1 MTMNSQVTA
10 VILAGGQGQRMHGRD
25 KGLLS
30 WHEQPLIAYVI
41 DRIGPQ
47 VHTLIIS
54 CNRHLADYSR
64 FGYATVVDQHQG
76 FPGPLAG
83 IYAASRICT
92 TAELI
97 VVPCDSPKVPL
108 GLVARLTQHKKDREI
123 AVPHDGQRLQSLFSL
138 LSTGVTDG
146 IDAYLAGGN
155 RSVTGWITTKRWTS
169 VDFAD
174 EAGGFINLNGP
185 QDLRTNSPED
195 SSKRNALD

>member
-10 VILAGGQGQRMHGRD
+10 IILAGGQGQRMRGLD
-25 KGLLS
+25 KGLLN

-41 DRIGPQ
+41 NRIEPQ
-47 VHTLIIS
+47 VHTVIIS

-76 FPGPLAG
+76 FLGPLAG
-83 IYAASRICT
+83 IYAASRMCT
-92 TAELI
+92 TPELI
-97 VVPCDSPKVPL
+97 VVPCDSPRVPL
-108 GLVARLTQHKKDREI
+108 GLVARLTQNKKDRQI

-138 LSTGVTDG
+138 LSIGVTDG
-146 IDAYLAGGN
+146 IDAYLANGN
-155 RSVTGWITTKRWTS
+155 RSVTEWIISNRWIS

-185 QDLRTNSPED
+185 QDLSSNSPED